1 MAGGGRA
8 PGCVA
13 RGQAPGFTLVEL
25 MIAITVLLVAVLA
38 TFVSQLRARDLIRT
52 ARDTE
57 VATGD
62 LEAAMERVLVFPP
75 DQLPGPAGRFPD
87 GQPIA
92 AFEGLHLANESIVV
106 TYPGFAGGEVPDPLS
121 IVLTLTFDD
130 FSGRPRVMRLAS
142 MKTR

>member
-1 MAGGGRA
+1 MAGFGRRRPVRGRRGRA
-8 PGCVA
+8 A
-13 RGQAPGFTLVEL
+13 FTLVEL

-38 TFVSQLRARDLIRT
+38 TFVSQLTSRDLLRT
-52 ARDTE
+52 ARETE
-57 VATGD
+57 VAVGD

-75 DQLPGPAGRFPD
+75 DQLPGPTGRFPD

-92 AFEGLHLANESIVV
+92 AFDGLHLPNESIVV
-106 TYPGFAGGEVPDPLS
+106 TYPGYAGGAVPDPLS

-130 FSGRPRVMRLAS
+130 FKGRQRVLRLAS